1 MSLYRKIRQKV
12 ISIYHVQLSLAI
24 LLMLIVALVLVVLS
38 AERVTPVYG
47 GCVVVS
53 VLVHYFTLVAVMWMG
68 AEALLM
74 FQKLVLVF
82 TSITK
87 KFIVIVSMICWSK
100 WQSHS
105 KVAALIESHAYA
117 HLLFAALPIVLVV
130 IPLVVD
136 MANGHDPDKDIVV
149 KRANTTDETSL

>member
-1 MSLYRKIRQKV
+1 M
-12 ISIYHVQLSLAI
+12 YHVQLSLA
-24 LLMLIVALVLVVLS
+24 LLMMLIVALVLVVLS

-82 TSITK
+82 ANITK
-87 KFIVIVSMICWSK
+87 KFIVIVSIICWSK
-100 WQSHS
+100 
-105 KVAALIESHAYA
+105 
-117 HLLFAALPIVLVV
+117 
-130 IPLVVD
+130 
-136 MANGHDPDKDIVV
+136 
-149 KRANTTDETSL
+149 